1 VVIVE
6 VLCLGRQN
14 KATDFW
20 AIREHRRAKYGSS
33 RVKVIS
39 KANWKSRLIALPERQ
54 GKRTHN
60 LTIGTRRMQKI

>member
-39 KANWKSRLIALPERQ
+39 KAATAIKRDKFNEAAKPCWFGCPGLNW
-54 GKRTHN
+54 
-60 LTIGTRRMQKI
+60 